1 MPAIRPRS
9 SRKSAM
15 KLTEIDPALGALP
28 RFGRASNGSTAQVHE
43 MRRRHLYGDGA
54 LSAKTKVLMALLWSV
69 NSRCEP
75 CIRYYAQSA
84 NELGASEAEL
94 GEALAVA
101 TTMGACVAET
111 WAVKAFAAA
120 TAGAE
125 APDCAC

>member
-1 MPAIRPRS
+1 
-9 SRKSAM
+9 M
-15 KLTEIDPALGALP
+15 KLADIDPALAAFP
-28 RFGRASNGSTAQVHE
+28 HFGRVTNGSTRQVE
-43 MRRRHLYGDGA
+43 AMRQQHLYADGA

-75 CIRYYAQSA
+75 CIRYYAQRA

-111 WAVKAFAAA
+111 WAVKAFAAG
-120 TAGAE
+120 TGAAE
-125 APDCAC
+125 KPDCAC